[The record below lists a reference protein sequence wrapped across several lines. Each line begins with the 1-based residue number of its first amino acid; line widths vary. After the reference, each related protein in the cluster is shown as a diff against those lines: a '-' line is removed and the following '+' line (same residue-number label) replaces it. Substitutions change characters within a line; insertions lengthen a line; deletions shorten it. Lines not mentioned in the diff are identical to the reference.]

1 MSAFYREK
9 VLSVQHWTDTLFS
22 FRATRD
28 SGFRFQNGQFAMIG
42 LEVEGRPLLRAYSMA
57 SANHEEELEFF
68 SIKVQDGP
76 LTSRLQKIKEGD
88 TILVGRKATGTLIT
102 DNLIPGKR
110 LMLLSTGTG
119 LAPFASLIKDP
130 EVYDQF
136 DSIVLV
142 HGCRQVSELAYGE
155 KLVASLREDEL
166 FGELLADKLIYYPTV
181 TREPFK
187 NRGRI
192 TDLISSEQ
200 IFNDIGQGP
209 LDRRARG
216 DRPVRAGPPGQ
227 QVRVV
232 LDVQAQHPAGDGGGQ
247 QVQRVRGVA
256 GEHHDVRRARPD
268 ELADALPR
276 PLQQRGADLREVART
291 PVHAREQRQDVG
303 DVRRDRLQGGG
314 AGREVEVGVLGRAA
328 GDQRHPCAGP
338 DRTRQ
343 GRDGAIEGE
352 RHRRVLSRTGT
363 RSRVRAC
370 RRDCHDG
377 QVVTRSTPPR
387 RRVADQRAGAW
398 RWHS

>member
-28 SGFRFQNGQFAMIG
+28 TGFRFQNGQFAMIG
-42 LEVEGRPLLRAYSMA
+42 LEIDGRPLLRAYSMA

-102 DNLIPGKR
+102 DNLLPGKR

-130 EVYDQF
+130 EVYDQYE
-136 DSIVLV
+136 SIVLV

-155 KLVASLREDEL
+155 RLVASLREDEL

-192 TDLISSEQ
+192 TDLIANGTLA
-200 IFNDIGQGP
+200 NDVGLPPIGREH
-209 LDRRARG
+209 DRFMLCG
-216 DRPVRAGPPGQ
+216 S
-227 QVRVV
+227 
-232 LDVQAQHPAGDGGGQ
+232 VQM
-247 QVQRVRGVA
+247 
-256 GEHHDVRRARPD
+256 
-268 ELADALPR
+268 LADI
-276 PLQQRGADLREVART
+276 RT
-291 PVHAREQRQDVG
+291 ILE
-303 DVRRDRLQGGG
+303 G
-314 AGREVEVGVLGRAA
+314 AGLSEGSTTVPGEFVVEKAFV
-328 GDQRHPCAGP
+328 
-338 DRTRQ
+338 
-343 GRDGAIEGE
+343 E
-352 RHRRVLSRTGT
+352 
-363 RSRVRAC
+363 
-370 RRDCHDG
+370 
-377 QVVTRSTPPR
+377 
-387 RRVADQRAGAW
+387 
-398 RWHS
+398 